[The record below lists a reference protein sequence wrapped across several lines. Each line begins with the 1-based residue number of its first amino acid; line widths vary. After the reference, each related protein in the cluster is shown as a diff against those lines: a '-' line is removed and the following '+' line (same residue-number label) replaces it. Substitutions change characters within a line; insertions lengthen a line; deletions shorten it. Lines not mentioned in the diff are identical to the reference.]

1 MYSAASEIDIMQDIN
16 GNGSLVT
23 KFSRTNRANNQAV
36 NIRGI
41 SKNGKALVRQTIE
54 NKNGRVYQKN
64 YALPETHIMELLTKG
79 STSNLMENL
88 GPNVHMKVVRKSP
101 KKVLS
106 KKVSSK
112 KVSPKKKSKKVLSK
126 KVSSKKVSP
135 KKVSSKKVSN
145 KKKTTKR
152 KSIKIHKKSIPK
164 KTKSIVKKSKKS
176 KKKSKG
182 SKKHR

>member
-112 KVSPKKKSKKVLSK
+112 KVSPKK
-126 KVSSKKVSP
+126 
-135 KKVSSKKVSN
+135 VSSKKVSN